1 MKLRNYRKEY
11 DEYHGS
17 ADQRR
22 NRSGRNKARRLMVM
36 AGRARKGDGKEVDHK
51 RPVKRGGSLT
61 GRGNLQVM
69 SRKANREKGS
79 R

>member
-22 NRSGRNKARRLMVM
+22 NRSGRNKARRL
-36 AGRARKGDGKEVDHK
+36 
-51 RPVKRGGSLT
+51 
-61 GRGNLQVM
+61 QVM
-69 SRKANREKGS
+69 TRKANREKGS

>member
-11 DEYHGS
+11 DGYHGTPK
-17 ADQRR
+17 QRKRRSKR
-22 NRSGRNKARRLMVM
+22 NMARRLMKL
-36 AGRARKGDGKEVDHK
+36 AGRVRKGDGQEVDHK
-51 RPVKRGGSLT
+51 GGVQAGN

-69 SRKANREKGS
+69 TRKANREKGS